1 MAFST
6 EPECELYKFTSTEG
20 QSSAS
25 VPFYVVGCSGVQ
37 TACALASKS
46 KYPKNTRKETTP
58 FMSRLRS
65 HSAIVTGPTI
75 LRGGNKDYLRRSAK
89 ATLRKMSRFICA
101 GMVTCRK

>member
-1 MAFST
+1 MAFPT

-37 TACALASKS
+37 TACSLASKS
-46 KYPKNTRKETTP
+46 KYSKNTRKTTP

-75 LRGGNKDYLRRSAK
+75 LREGTKTTSVGVPKPL
-89 ATLRKMSRFICA
+89 
-101 GMVTCRK
+101 